1 VIRIVFIVIIVVSSL
16 VACNKAKEEV
26 IDLND
31 IIAESDRYK
40 EVDEIVGVDDA
51 IIDSTQLILQSFS
64 ENGIDVNSL
73 SVVKKSLFPDRFGPE
88 YSDKYLLENES
99 DTIKYFNWKYTDS
112 SKTVNAFFNWIDNF
126 GTERKSLFIGEEK
139 NLQKE
144 PFLLF
149 VGDTSL
155 IFIEAKESLQLKKWE
170 HYFKKIGYN
179 GEWNYVLQQRKWGKV
194 KWD

>member
-1 VIRIVFIVIIVVSSL
+1 MSSL

-26 IDLND
+26 IDLKD

-40 EVDEIVGVDDA
+40 EVDEIVEVNDA
-51 IIDSTQLILQSFS
+51 IIDSAQLVLQSFS
-64 ENGIDVNSL
+64 ENGIDANSL

-88 YSDKYLLENES
+88 HTNKYLLENEL
-99 DTIKYFNWKYTDS
+99 DTIRYFNWKYTDS
-112 SKTVNAFFNWIDNF
+112 SKTVNAFFNWMDNF
-126 GTERKSLFIGEEK
+126 GKKRKSLFIGEEK

-155 IFIEAKESLQLKKWE
+155 IFIEAKESLNRKEWESFLK
-170 HYFKKIGYN
+170 FKGYP
-179 GEWNYVLQQRKWGKV
+179 GDWNYILQQGKWGKV